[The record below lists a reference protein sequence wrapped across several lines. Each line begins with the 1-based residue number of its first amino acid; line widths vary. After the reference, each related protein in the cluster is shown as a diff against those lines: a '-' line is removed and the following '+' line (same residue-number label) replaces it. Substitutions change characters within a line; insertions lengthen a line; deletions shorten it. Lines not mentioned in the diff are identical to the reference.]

1 MKEKML
7 ITMSEEHIKIIS
19 LIAQLRE
26 TQNPSKRMKLFQNF
40 KQVLLDHM
48 TSEEKALYRY
58 LNLKDGNKH
67 YDHHEIK
74 EGLQRLNL
82 IKIGQD
88 RWVETFKQFSHV
100 VEDHCR
106 LEDVD
111 TFERMDHIFSN
122 EEIEMMTC
130 EFEKILQ
137 KNSISST

>member
-26 TQNPSKRMKLFQNF
+26 TQNPSKRMNIFQNL
-40 KQVLLDHM
+40 KQELLGHM
-48 TSEEKALYRY
+48 TSEEKALYQY
-58 LNLKDGNKH
+58 LNLKDGKKH

-82 IKIGQD
+82 IEISED
-88 RWVETFKQFSHV
+88 RWVETFKQFSHF

-106 LEDVD
+106 LEDFD
-111 TFERMDHIFSN
+111 IFERVDQIFSN

-130 EFEKILQ
+130 EFEKLKIQ
-137 KNSISST
+137 II

>member
-26 TQNPSKRMKLFQNF
+26 TQNPSKRMNLFQNL
-40 KQVLLDHM
+40 KQELLGHM
-48 TSEEKALYRY
+48 TSEEKALYQY
-58 LNLKDGNKH
+58 LNLKDGKKH

-82 IKIGQD
+82 IKISED
-88 RWVETFKQFSHV
+88 RWVEAFKQFGHV

-106 LEDVD
+106 LEEIDI
-111 TFERMDHIFSN
+111 FEKIDKILSN
-122 EEIEMMTC
+122 EEIKMMTY
-130 EFEKILQ
+130 EFKQL
-137 KNSISST
+137 KPVPSK